1 MEMNTKTEGIMAV
14 VAAFLVLISAL
25 LAPVV
30 SAVVS
35 ITLLAL
41 FGIWKLVSKEK

>member
-1 MEMNTKTEGIMAV
+1 MAI

-25 LAPVV
+25 LAPLL

-35 ITLLAL
+35 ITLLAV
-41 FGIWKLVSKEK
+41 FGIYKLVSKEI